1 MNQLTLEINKQ
12 SMPRDTATKDI
23 DHFRYKNPVLK
34 QAAKSVN
41 EDSED
46 DFSTYNDMTTNQL
59 ISSRETKE

>member
-1 MNQLTLEINKQ
+1 MNQLNLDMNKQ
-12 SMPRDTATKDI
+12 IIPRDTATKDI

-41 EDSED
+41 DDSED
-46 DFSTYNDMTTNQL
+46 DFNTYNDMTTNQL